1 MNPVLDYQV
10 QSTSNQRRG
19 FRADQTRPRDAARL
33 DVFWFRWSAGGG
45 GVGAAVP
52 TQERR
57 PHARRVA
64 SERFGCRPAIFMD
77 ITAIIYELSS
87 NLLKS
92 GIFDGPQ
99 TSQWLQSLVDV
110 DHHDGSR
117 RQQIVGIAWP
127 TSVLPFR
134 SRWLGW
140 LIVWECRVPPTMT
153 KEKVDSQ
160 RAAEL
165 LWRLVSHLLSSVNWH
180 YLRSN
185 LSGLNRLN
193 SLGLR
198 LRQMA
203 NPAHHR

>member
-33 DVFWFRWSAGGG
+33 DVLSFRWSAGAGEWAQLFLRRRDALTHGG
-45 GVGAAVP
+45 WLRNHLAVAP
-52 TQERR
+52 
-57 PHARRVA
+57 
-64 SERFGCRPAIFMD
+64 RFSW
-77 ITAIIYELSS
+77 ITAIIHELSS

-92 GIFDGPQ
+92 GIFEGPP

-127 TSVLPFR
+127 TSGLPFH

-140 LIVWECRVPPTMT
+140 LIVRECRVPPTMT
-153 KEKVDSQ
+153 EERWMNSGQ
-160 RAAEL
+160 RNYCGD
-165 LWRLVSHLLSSVNWH
+165 W
-180 YLRSN
+180 
-185 LSGLNRLN
+185 
-193 SLGLR
+193 
-198 LRQMA
+198 
-203 NPAHHR
+203 